1 MSGIVAYG
9 AYVPRLR
16 LQRSVVLQAHTWFSP
31 ALKSLAKGER
41 SMANW
46 DEDVITMA
54 TEAAR
59 DCAPPA
65 LRSRIG
71 TVLLASTTAPYADRQ
86 NSGIVK
92 EALNL
97 PDAVA
102 TADLG
107 GSQRAGTSALIQAL
121 RCADGAGETLLCL
134 AAERAK
140 ARPASEPEMING
152 DAAAAFLVG
161 RDDGIARF
169 VGSHSVS
176 IDFVDH
182 FRSSGEA
189 FDYAWESRW
198 IRDEGYMKIAA
209 NALKDALKKYS
220 LSPAKVNRLAVA
232 IPVKGVPEILAR
244 MAGIAPESVQ
254 DNLHAEMGHAG
265 PAHALVLLAN
275 TLKSARPGE
284 HIVVVSFGQ
293 GCDVLIFQVTDA
305 ILRHS
310 HPVGVDGW
318 LARRKPENNYMKYLF
333 FNGLLDLERGMR
345 AELDQKQPLTTLY
358 RNRKA
363 VLGLV
368 GGRCRVTGTVQ
379 FPKSEISVAATG
391 AETGT
396 QDDYPLA
403 DIPAHILTY
412 TADSLTYTPD
422 PPNHYGMVAFE
433 GGGRMLCE
441 FADADEGNV
450 EVGAQV
456 RMALRIKACDETR
469 HFTKYFWKAILNG

>member
-1 MSGIVAYG
+1 MPGIVAYG

-16 LQRSVVLQAHTWFSP
+16 LQRSAVLQAHAWFSP

-41 SMANW
+41 SVANW

-59 DCAPPA
+59 DCAPPV
-65 LRSRIG
+65 LHSRID

-86 NSGIVK
+86 NAGIVK

-97 PDAVA
+97 PDTVA

-121 RCADGAGETLLCL
+121 RSTGGGAEAVLCL

-140 ARPASEPEMING
+140 ARPASESELVNG
-152 DAAAAFLVG
+152 DAAAAFVVG
-161 RDDGIARF
+161 REDGIARF

-189 FDYAWESRW
+189 FDYTWESRW
-198 IRDEGYMKIAA
+198 IRDEGYMKIAG
-209 NALKDALKKYS
+209 NALKDALERHS
-220 LSPAKVNRLAVA
+220 LSPAKVDRLAVA
-232 IPVKGVPEILAR
+232 IPVKGVPEALAR
-244 MAGIAPESVQ
+244 KAGIDPASVQ
-254 DNLHAEMGHAG
+254 DNLQATMGHSG
-265 PAHALVLLAN
+265 PAHALVLLAH

-305 ILRHS
+305 ILGHQ

-318 LARRKPENNYMKYLF
+318 LARRKPEDNYMKYLF

-345 AELDQKQPLTTLY
+345 AELDQKQPLTALY

-368 GGRCRVTGTVQ
+368 GGRCRVTGTIQ
-379 FPKSEISVAATG
+379 FPKSEISVAATS
-391 AETGT
+391 AQTGT

-403 DIPAHILTY
+403 DIPARILTY
-412 TADSLTYTPD
+412 TADRLTYTPD
-422 PPNHYGMVAFE
+422 PPNYYGMVAFE

-441 FADADEGNV
+441 FADADESNV
-450 EVGAQV
+450 EVGTPV
-456 RMALRIKACDETR
+456 RMVLRIKASDEAR
-469 HFTKYFWKAILNG
+469 HFTKYFWKAVPNV